1 MKNNKLLRKDYLMKN
16 YKIGIDLGGTN
27 IAVGIVTEEGEI
39 AAKKSVKTGSQRPFE
54 EIVKDMASCTLSLL
68 EENEISLKN
77 VSHLGIGAPGSIDTA
92 NGVIVYANNFK
103 YGDHVP
109 MANLLKQYIDKPVY
123 IGNDANVAALG
134 EVISGA
140 AKGLKNAIMIT
151 LGTGVG
157 GGIVSDGKIYEGQ
170 HSAGAELGHIMLV
183 KDGEQCTCG
192 RKGCWEAY
200 ASATALIRQ
209 TAKAMKENPDSIM
222 NQLTT
227 LDNVSGR
234 TAFEAARK
242 GDKAGQ
248 EVVDRYIEYIAEG
261 LIDMINIFRPEIL
274 IIGGGICNEGDYLLK
289 PMRSYINKNVY
300 AGSRFPEQKIAVA
313 KLGNDA
319 GIIGAAFLR

>member
-1 MKNNKLLRKDYLMKN
+1 MAK

-27 IAVGIVTEEGEI
+27 IAVGIVNEKGAI
-39 AAKKSVKTGSQRPFE
+39 IAKKSVKTGSQRPFE
-54 EIVKDMASCTLSLL
+54 DIVKDMADCTISVLSD
-68 EENEISLKN
+68 NNISLGD
-77 VSHLGIGAPGSIDTA
+77 VVHIGIGAPGSIDTL
-92 NGVIVYANNFK
+92 NGIIVYANNFK
-103 YGDHVP
+103 YGENVP
-109 MANLLKQYIDKPVY
+109 MAKLLQKYINKPVY

-157 GGIVSDGKIYEGQ
+157 GGIVINGKIYEGQ
-170 HSAGAELGHIMLV
+170 YSAGAELGHIMLIQ
-183 KDGEQCTCG
+183 DGEQCTCG

-209 TAKAMKENPDSIM
+209 TAAAMKEHPDSLM
-222 NQLTT
+222 NKLTD
-227 LDNVSGR
+227 LNNVSGR
-234 TAFEAARK
+234 TAFDAARK

-248 EVVDRYIEYIAEG
+248 EVVDKYIKYIAEG
-261 LIDMINIFRPEIL
+261 LIDMINIFRPEVL

-289 PMRSYINKNVY
+289 PMREYINKNVY
-300 AGSRFPEQKIAVA
+300 AGNRFPEQEIAIA
-313 KLGNDA
+313 ELGNDA